1 MNITIYTYRWNSK
14 QKHYDIIP
22 LKGGEPV
29 DSAKTK
35 FKAELKLKFL
45 HEQQERSVTNA
56 KLIEW
61 LQSEPVAER
70 VERQVPDRKPIE
82 TETLKRIYEKGEKL
96 ERFERSAF
104 YREQCEI
111 LDVSRGT
118 LRRKINKQVLGIAA

>member
-1 MNITIYTYRWNSK
+1 MNITIYTHRWNSK

-22 LKGGEPV
+22 LNGGEPV

-35 FKAELKLKFL
+35 FNAELKLKFL
-45 HEQQERSVTNA
+45 HEQQDKIISNSKIA
-56 KLIEW
+56 EW
-61 LQSEPVAER
+61 MDAEPVAER

-82 TETLKRIYEKGEKL
+82 TETLKQIYEKGEKL
-96 ERFERSAF
+96 ERFQKSAF

-118 LRRKINKQVLGIAA
+118 LRKKINKQVLGIAA